1 MHGTRPL
8 LVKLE
13 DKKYK
18 SEIMNRCH
26 LLKGSGIFVNRDY
39 TALQTRNLKIM
50 VTRMKKAKEDGCN
63 DVFITRHG
71 VLMLEGSN
79 LGSVD
84 DFELDIG
91 Q

>member
-1 MHGTRPL
+1 M
-8 LVKLE
+8 
-13 DKKYK
+13 YN
-18 SEIMNRCH
+18 IYY
-26 LLKGSGIFVNRDY
+26 IYIYIYIYNRDY
-39 TALQTRNLKIM
+39 TALQRRNLKIM

-84 DFELDIG
+84 DFELVIKLASS
-91 Q
+91 